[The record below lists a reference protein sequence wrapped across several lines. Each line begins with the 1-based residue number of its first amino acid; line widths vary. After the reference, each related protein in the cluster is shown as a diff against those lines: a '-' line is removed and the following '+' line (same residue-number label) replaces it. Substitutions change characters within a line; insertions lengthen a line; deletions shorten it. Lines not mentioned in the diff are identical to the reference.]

1 MYDILLHCGKRT
13 ETRDIMFR
21 FLRRKYAG
29 GFEKGNAFLM
39 SFAGKI
45 NALTIYTE
53 ENENLTESLR
63 KLKMDFEFTV
73 SPDDNRDMAKNE
85 ENIRRLYDGLKTLLY
100 RGNWTEKDVRGY
112 IDCIL
117 FELEEIENLSDK

>member
-1 MYDILLHCGKRT
+1 
-13 ETRDIMFR
+13 MFR
-21 FLRRKYAG
+21 FLRRRYAG

-53 ENENLTESLR
+53 ENENLTEKLR
-63 KLKMDFEFTV
+63 RLKMDFEFTI

-85 ENIRRLYDGLKTLLY
+85 ENIRKLYDELKTLLY
-100 RGNWTEKDVRGY
+100 RGNWTERDVTRY
-112 IDCIL
+112 IDRIL
-117 FELEEIENLSDK
+117 LELEEISELVC

>member
-1 MYDILLHCGKRT
+1 M
-13 ETRDIMFR
+13 RDIMFR
-21 FLRRKYAG
+21 FLRRRYAG

-53 ENENLTESLR
+53 ENESLTEKLR

-73 SPDDNRDMAKNE
+73 SHDDNRDMAKNE
-85 ENIRRLYDGLKTLLY
+85 ANIRSLYDGLKSLLH
-100 RGNWTEKDVRGY
+100 RGNWTEHDVIVY
-112 IDCIL
+112 IDRIL
-117 FELEEIENLSDK
+117 LELEEISELF

>member
-1 MYDILLHCGKRT
+1 
-13 ETRDIMFR
+13 MFR
-21 FLRRKYAG
+21 FLRRRYAG

-53 ENENLTESLR
+53 ENENLTEQLR

-73 SPDDNRDMAKNE
+73 PPDDNRDMARNE
-85 ENIRRLYDGLKTLLY
+85 ENIRSFYDGLKGLLH
-100 RGNWTEKDVRGY
+100 RGSWTEKDVRWY

-117 FELEEIENLSDK
+117 LELEEIGSLSDR